1 MVSRILL
8 KLSGELLSEREGFGI
23 NPEALSRITE
33 EIRELRALG
42 LSIGLVIGGGNI
54 FRGRSLIKDLKFP
67 PSKAHHMGMIATV
80 INGIALET
88 ALNEG
93 GCPALH
99 FSAFRVGTFSRLYDR
114 DEVLRGLKDHV
125 VILTGGTGN
134 PYFSTDTA
142 AALRAAE
149 IGADILVKATKVDGV
164 YDRDPIRFPEAARF
178 DSLSYQEYLERRLE
192 VMDLSAVSL
201 CRDQKIPI
209 LVFDFSQKGNLKKV
223 LNGDLSHTIIR

>member
-8 KLSGELLSEREGFGI
+8 KLSGELLSQKEGFGI
-23 NPEALSRITE
+23 DSEALSRITL
-33 EIRELRALG
+33 EIKELYDQG

-54 FRGRSLIKDLKFP
+54 FRGRSLIKDLNFP
-67 PSKAHHMGMIATV
+67 PPKAHHMGMVATV

-88 ALNEG
+88 ALNEA

-99 FSAFRVGTFSRLYDR
+99 FSAFSVGTFSRPYDR
-114 DEVLRGLKDHV
+114 DEVLRGLKGHV
-125 VILTGGTGN
+125 IILTGGTGN

-149 IGADILVKATKVDGV
+149 TGAEVLVKATKVDGV
-164 YDRDPIRFPEAARF
+164 YDKDPIRFPEAVRF
-178 DSLSYQEYLERRLE
+178 DSITYQEYLQQRLE

-201 CRDQKIPI
+201 CRDQQIPI
-209 LVFDFSQKGNLKKV
+209 LVFDFSQRGNLKKV
-223 LNGDLSHTIIR
+223 LTGDLPHTVIR

>member
-1 MVSRILL
+1 MASRILL

-23 NPEALSRITE
+23 NPETLSRIISE
-33 EIRELRALG
+33 VSELHNRG
-42 LSIGLVIGGGNI
+42 LSIGIVIGGGNI

-67 PSKAHHMGMIATV
+67 PPKAHHMGMVATV

-88 ALNEG
+88 ALNDA

-99 FSAFRVGTFSRLYDR
+99 FSAFPVGTFAGIYDR
-114 DEVLRGLKDHV
+114 DEVLRGLESHV

-149 IGADILVKATKVDGV
+149 TGAELLIKATKVDGV
-164 YDRDPIRFPEAARF
+164 YDKDPVRFPDAARF
-178 DSLSYQEYLERRLE
+178 ETITYQEYLRLGLE
-192 VMDLSAVSL
+192 VMDQSAVSL
-201 CRDQKIPI
+201 CRDQQIPI

-223 LNGDLSHTIIR
+223 LTGDLPHTVIR

>member
-8 KLSGELLSEREGFGI
+8 KLSGELLSQKEGFGI
-23 NPEALSRITE
+23 DSEALSRITL
-33 EIRELRALG
+33 EIKELYDQG

-54 FRGRSLIKDLKFP
+54 FRGRSLIKDLNFP
-67 PSKAHHMGMIATV
+67 PPKAHHMGMVATV

-88 ALNEG
+88 ALNEA

-99 FSAFRVGTFSRLYDR
+99 FSAFSVGTFSRPYDR
-114 DEVLRGLKDHV
+114 DEVLRGLKGHV

-149 IGADILVKATKVDGV
+149 TGAEVLVKATKVDGV
-164 YDRDPIRFPEAARF
+164 YDKDPIRFPEAVRF
-178 DSLSYQEYLERRLE
+178 DSITYQEYLQQRLE

-201 CRDQKIPI
+201 CRDQQIPI
-209 LVFDFSQKGNLKKV
+209 LVFDFSQRGNLKKV
-223 LNGDLSHTIIR
+223 LTGDLPHTVIR

>member
-1 MVSRILL
+1 MASRILL

-23 NPEALSRITE
+23 NPETLSRIIS
-33 EIRELRALG
+33 EISELHNRG
-42 LSIGLVIGGGNI
+42 LSIGIVIGGGNI

-67 PSKAHHMGMIATV
+67 PPKAHHMGMVATV

-88 ALNEG
+88 ALNDA

-99 FSAFRVGTFSRLYDR
+99 FSAFPVGTFAGIYDR
-114 DEVLRGLKDHV
+114 DEVLRGLKSHV

-149 IGADILVKATKVDGV
+149 TGAELLIKATKVDGV
-164 YDRDPIRFPEAARF
+164 YDKDPIRFPDAARF
-178 DSLSYQEYLERRLE
+178 DTITYQEYLRLGLE
-192 VMDLSAVSL
+192 VMDQSAVSL

-209 LVFDFSQKGNLKKV
+209 LVFDFSQKGNLEKV
-223 LNGDLSHTIIR
+223 LTGDLPHTVIR

>member
-1 MVSRILL
+1 MASRILL

-23 NPEALSRITE
+23 NPETLSRIVSE
-33 EIRELRALG
+33 VSELHNRG
-42 LSIGLVIGGGNI
+42 LSIGIVIGGGNI

-67 PSKAHHMGMIATV
+67 PPKAHHMGMVATV

-88 ALNEG
+88 ALNDA

-99 FSAFRVGTFSRLYDR
+99 FSAFPVGTFAGIYDR
-114 DEVLRGLKDHV
+114 DEVLRGLKSHV
-125 VILTGGTGN
+125 AILTGGTGN

-149 IGADILVKATKVDGV
+149 TGAELLIKATKVDGV
-164 YDRDPIRFPEAARF
+164 YDKDPIRFPDAARF
-178 DSLSYQEYLERRLE
+178 DTITYQEYLRLGLE
-192 VMDLSAVSL
+192 VMDQSAVSL

-209 LVFDFSQKGNLKKV
+209 LVFDFSQKGNLEKV
-223 LNGDLSHTIIR
+223 LTGDLPHTVIR

>member
-1 MVSRILL
+1 MASRILL

-23 NPEALSRITE
+23 NPETLSRIISE
-33 EIRELRALG
+33 VSELHNRG
-42 LSIGLVIGGGNI
+42 LSIGIVIGGGNI

-67 PSKAHHMGMIATV
+67 PPKAHHMGMVATV

-88 ALNEG
+88 ALNDA

-99 FSAFRVGTFSRLYDR
+99 FSAFPVGTFAGIYDR
-114 DEVLRGLKDHV
+114 DEVLRGLKSHV

-149 IGADILVKATKVDGV
+149 TGAELLIKATKVDGV
-164 YDRDPIRFPEAARF
+164 YDKDPIRFPDAARF
-178 DSLSYQEYLERRLE
+178 DTITYQEYLRLGLE
-192 VMDLSAVSL
+192 VMDQSAVSL

-209 LVFDFSQKGNLKKV
+209 LVFDFSQKGNLEKV
-223 LNGDLSHTIIR
+223 LTGDLPHTVIR

>member
-8 KLSGELLSEREGFGI
+8 KLSGELLSEKEGFGI
-23 NPEALSRITE
+23 NPEALSRITL
-33 EIRELRALG
+33 EIKELHDRG

-54 FRGRSLIKDLKFP
+54 FRGRSLIKDLKFSP
-67 PSKAHHMGMIATV
+67 PKAHHMGMVATI

-88 ALNEG
+88 ALNEA

-99 FSAFRVGTFSRLYDR
+99 YSAFPVGTFSRPYDR
-114 DEVLRGLKDHV
+114 DSVLSGLNDHV
-125 VILTGGTGN
+125 VIMTGGTGN

-142 AALRAAE
+142 AALRAVETEAE
-149 IGADILVKATKVDGV
+149 VLVKATKVDGV
-164 YDRDPIRFPEAARF
+164 YDRDPVRYPEAVRY
-178 DSLSYQEYLERRLE
+178 DSITYEEYLRQHLE

-209 LVFDFSQKGNLKKV
+209 LVFDFSQRGNLKKV
-223 LNGDLSHTIIR
+223 LTGDLPHTVIR

>member
-1 MVSRILL
+1 MASRILL

-23 NPEALSRITE
+23 NPETLSRIISE
-33 EIRELRALG
+33 VSELHNRG
-42 LSIGLVIGGGNI
+42 LSIGIVIGGGNI

-67 PSKAHHMGMIATV
+67 PPKAHHMGMVATV

-88 ALNEG
+88 ALNDA

-99 FSAFRVGTFSRLYDR
+99 FSAFPVGTFARIYDR
-114 DEVLRGLKDHV
+114 DEVLRSLENHV

-149 IGADILVKATKVDGV
+149 TGAELLIKATKVDGV
-164 YDRDPIRFPEAARF
+164 YDKDPIRFPDAARF
-178 DSLSYQEYLERRLE
+178 DTITYQEYLRLRLE
-192 VMDLSAVSL
+192 VMDQSAVSL

-209 LVFDFSQKGNLKKV
+209 LVFDFSQKGNLEKV
-223 LNGDLSHTIIR
+223 LTGDLPHTVIR

>member
-1 MVSRILL
+1 MASRILL

-23 NPEALSRITE
+23 NPETLSRIVSE
-33 EIRELRALG
+33 VSELHNRG
-42 LSIGLVIGGGNI
+42 LSIGIVIGGGNI

-67 PSKAHHMGMIATV
+67 PPKAHHMGMVATV

-88 ALNEG
+88 ALNDA

-99 FSAFRVGTFSRLYDR
+99 FSAFPVGTFAGIYDR
-114 DEVLRGLKDHV
+114 DEVLRSLENHV

-149 IGADILVKATKVDGV
+149 TGAELLIKATKVDGV
-164 YDRDPIRFPEAARF
+164 YDKDPIRFP
-178 DSLSYQEYLERRLE
+178 D
-192 VMDLSAVSL
+192 
-201 CRDQKIPI
+201 
-209 LVFDFSQKGNLKKV
+209 
-223 LNGDLSHTIIR
+223 

>member
-1 MVSRILL
+1 MASRILL

-23 NPEALSRITE
+23 NPETLSRIVSE
-33 EIRELRALG
+33 VSELHNRG
-42 LSIGLVIGGGNI
+42 LSIGIVIGGGNI

-67 PSKAHHMGMIATV
+67 PPKAHHMGMVATV

-88 ALNEG
+88 ALNDA

-99 FSAFRVGTFSRLYDR
+99 FSAFPVGTFAGIYDR
-114 DEVLRGLKDHV
+114 DEVLRSLENHV

-149 IGADILVKATKVDGV
+149 TGAELLIKATKVDGV
-164 YDRDPIRFPEAARF
+164 YDKDPIRFPDAARF
-178 DSLSYQEYLERRLE
+178 DTITYQEYLRLGLE
-192 VMDLSAVSL
+192 VMDQSAVSL

-209 LVFDFSQKGNLKKV
+209 LVFDFSQKGNLEKV
-223 LNGDLSHTIIR
+223 LTGDLPHTVIR

>member
-1 MVSRILL
+1 MASRILL

-23 NPEALSRITE
+23 NPETLSRIVSE
-33 EIRELRALG
+33 VSELHNRG
-42 LSIGLVIGGGNI
+42 LSIGIVIGGGNI

-67 PSKAHHMGMIATV
+67 PPKAHHMGMVATV

-88 ALNEG
+88 ALNDA

-99 FSAFRVGTFSRLYDR
+99 FSAFPVGTFAGIYDR
-114 DEVLRGLKDHV
+114 DEVLRGLKSHV

-149 IGADILVKATKVDGV
+149 TGAELLIKATKVDGV
-164 YDRDPIRFPEAARF
+164 YDKDPIRFPDAARF
-178 DSLSYQEYLERRLE
+178 DTITYQEYLRLGLE
-192 VMDLSAVSL
+192 VMDQSAVSL

-209 LVFDFSQKGNLKKV
+209 LVFDFSQKGNLEKV
-223 LNGDLSHTIIR
+223 LTGDLPHTVIR

>member
-1 MVSRILL
+1 MASRILL

-23 NPEALSRITE
+23 NPETLSRIISE
-33 EIRELRALG
+33 VSELHNRG
-42 LSIGLVIGGGNI
+42 LSIGIVIGGGNI

-67 PSKAHHMGMIATV
+67 PPKAHHMGMVATV

-88 ALNEG
+88 ALNDA

-99 FSAFRVGTFSRLYDR
+99 FSAFPVGTFAGIYDR
-114 DEVLRGLKDHV
+114 DEVLRGLESHV

-149 IGADILVKATKVDGV
+149 TGAELLIKATKVDGV
-164 YDRDPIRFPEAARF
+164 YDKDPVRFPDAARF
-178 DSLSYQEYLERRLE
+178 ETITYQEYLRLGLE
-192 VMDLSAVSL
+192 VMDQSAVSL
-201 CRDQKIPI
+201 CRDQQIPI
-209 LVFDFSQKGNLKKV
+209 LVFDFSQKGNLEKV
-223 LNGDLSHTIIR
+223 LTGDLPHTVIR

>member
-8 KLSGELLSEREGFGI
+8 KLSGELLSQKEGFGI
-23 NPEALSRITE
+23 DSEALSRITL
-33 EIRELRALG
+33 EIKELYDQG

-54 FRGRSLIKDLKFP
+54 FRGRSLIKDLNFP
-67 PSKAHHMGMIATV
+67 PPKAHHMGMVATV

-88 ALNEG
+88 ALNEA

-99 FSAFRVGTFSRLYDR
+99 FSAFSVGTFSRPYDR
-114 DEVLRGLKDHV
+114 DEVLRGLKGHV
-125 VILTGGTGN
+125 IILTGGTGN

-149 IGADILVKATKVDGV
+149 IGAEVLVKATKVDGV
-164 YDRDPIRFPEAARF
+164 YDKDPIRFPEAVRF
-178 DSLSYQEYLERRLE
+178 DSITYQEYLQQRLE

-201 CRDQKIPI
+201 CRDQQIPI
-209 LVFDFSQKGNLKKV
+209 LVFDFSQRGNLKKV
-223 LNGDLSHTIIR
+223 LTGDLPHTVIR